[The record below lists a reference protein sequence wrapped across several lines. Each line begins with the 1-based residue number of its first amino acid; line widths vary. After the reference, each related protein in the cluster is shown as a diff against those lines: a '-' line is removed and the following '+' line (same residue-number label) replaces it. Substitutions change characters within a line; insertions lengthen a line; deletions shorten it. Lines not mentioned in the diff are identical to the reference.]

1 VIHEY
6 ARLGAENAENAERA
20 SLLVNAYFTLPRRRF
35 LREWFKGRTD
45 LLDLATTDVSFRR
58 IVDDLQHPVQQ
69 GLVEMPEHGNH
80 LVLAGPGSGKTR
92 VIVHRIT

>member
-1 VIHEY
+1 
-6 ARLGAENAENAERA
+6 
-20 SLLVNAYFTLPRRRF
+20 LLVNAYFTLPRRRF